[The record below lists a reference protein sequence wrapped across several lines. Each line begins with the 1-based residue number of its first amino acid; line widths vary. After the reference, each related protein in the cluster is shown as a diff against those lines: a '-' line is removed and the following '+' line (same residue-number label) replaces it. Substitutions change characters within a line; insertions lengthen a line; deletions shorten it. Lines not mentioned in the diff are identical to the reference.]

1 MNYIVAELAPGVYA
15 AAIKD
20 AGNWDTPTYTNF
32 YVLRREEQVVLID
45 AGMKQYRHEI
55 RDILKKIGIDANEVT
70 HILLTHGHHDH
81 ADGAKEFSQ
90 ASKYIHEQDINM
102 LNPEMKS
109 QFIKYSVVRDYV
121 YSAPA
126 VPDLDIVLVNSH
138 SPGSVAIYD
147 HASKA
152 LFAGDFF
159 CFFGEPLPEGKLVSY
174 GEQSRQES
182 YQYVADQAAGG
193 GGESQSFLQGLSRL
207 LAYQPE
213 FFCTGHGVVLQGDI
227 SEFLKELW
235 KSGSA
240 GKPL

>member
-15 AAIKD
+15 AAIQD
-20 AGNWDTPTYTNF
+20 AGSWDTPTYTNF
-32 YVLRREEQVVLID
+32 YVLRRGQQVVLID
-45 AGMKQYRHEI
+45 AGMKQYRNEI
-55 RDILKKIGIDANEVT
+55 RAILKEIGVEANQVT
-70 HILLTHGHHDH
+70 QVLLTHGHHDH

-90 ASKYIHEQDINM
+90 AAKYIHERDMNM
-102 LNPEMKS
+102 LNSELKS
-109 QFIKYSVVRDYV
+109 QFIKYAVVRDYV

-159 CFFGEPLPEGKLVSY
+159 CFFGEPLPEGELVSY
-174 GEQSRQES
+174 SEQSRQES

-193 GGESQSFLQGLSRL
+193 EAKSFLQGLSRL
-207 LAYQPE
+207 LSYRPE
-213 FFCTGHGVVLQGDI
+213 FFCTGHGAVLQGDI

>member
-32 YVLRREEQVVLID
+32 YVLRRGQQVVLID
-45 AGMKQYRHEI
+45 AGMKQYRNEI
-55 RDILKKIGIDANEVT
+55 RAILKEIGLEANQVT
-70 HILLTHGHHDH
+70 QILLTHGHHDH

-90 ASKYIHEQDINM
+90 ALKYIHERDMNM
-102 LNPEMKS
+102 LSSELKS
-109 QFIKYSVVRDYV
+109 QFIKYTVVRDYV

-174 GEQSRQES
+174 SQSSRQES
-182 YQYVADQAAGG
+182 YQYVADQAAS
-193 GGESQSFLQGLSRL
+193 GEAQSFLQGLSRL
-207 LAYQPE
+207 LSYRPE

-240 GKPL
+240 GKLL